1 MRLRPRACVSAAC
14 RPRRP
19 RFSRQADRST
29 AKYVRKV
36 VPKSASERAFLAR
49 AVSGIFLFADLH
61 ATLLNDVL
69 DAMEKKVVADGE
81 RLMAQGAKGDNF
93 YVIESG
99 KYRVLKDG
107 KQVFEY
113 SGAGFFGE
121 LALMYNTSRSATVEA
136 ASAGVVWALDRATF
150 RHLVTSAQE
159 QRAKV
164 SQESLAK
171 VVILQSLS
179 VADRRR
185 LGDALVAREYTD
197 GEVVI
202 VQGAYGGNMFLI
214 EEGKAVACQDATVGG
229 KVVRKEVFTH
239 NAGDYFGERA
249 LITDEPRAA
258 TVLARGPLKV
268 GTGHQPGARTR
279 RHARRAQLR
288 AAPQLHARLALAAPR
303 RAQVW
308 TIDRAAFERLL
319 GSDVKERMLSRVKS
333 GYTQSK

>member
-1 MRLRPRACVSAAC
+1 MGCAASSSEARTTRKKAPVEERFTPTFAAGPPKGHNYRRRNSISAE
-14 RPRRP
+14 
-19 RFSRQADRST
+19 ADRST

-268 GTGHQPGARTR
+268 
-279 RHARRAQLR
+279 
-288 AAPQLHARLALAAPR
+288 
-303 RAQVW
+303 W